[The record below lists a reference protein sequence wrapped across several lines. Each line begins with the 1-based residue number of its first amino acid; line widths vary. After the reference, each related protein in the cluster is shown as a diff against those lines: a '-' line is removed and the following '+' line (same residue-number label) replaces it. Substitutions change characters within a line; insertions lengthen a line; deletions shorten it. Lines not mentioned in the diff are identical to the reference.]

1 MDDMENKLGAI
12 LGNPEMMQKIMT
24 LAQSFEKPAGEAP
37 PQKETPAEVVSSP
50 GMPEID
56 MGMLKKLSG
65 FMSGSA
71 IDKNQQRLLRALTP
85 YISNVRIRKL
95 ERAMQAARMA
105 SMAGGLF
112 GGGQFPFGR

>member
-24 LAQSFEKPAGEAP
+24 LAQSFEKPTA
-37 PQKETPAEVVSSP
+37 ETPPTKESEVVSSS
-50 GMPEID
+50 GMPDID
-56 MGMLKKLSG
+56 IGMLKKLSG

-71 IDKNQQRLLRALTP
+71 IDKNQQSLLRALTP

-112 GGGQFPFGR
+112 GGGHFPFGR